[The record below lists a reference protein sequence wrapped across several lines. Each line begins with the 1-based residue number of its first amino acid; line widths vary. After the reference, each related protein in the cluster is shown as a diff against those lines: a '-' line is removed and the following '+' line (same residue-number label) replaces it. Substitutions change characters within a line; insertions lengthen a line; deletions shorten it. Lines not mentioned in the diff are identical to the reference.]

1 MASTSGPAKDQE
13 GPVHGPQESTSSA
26 AAAAADASIP
36 APPEGAGDVSPPSP
50 PPPPPPS
57 SVQSRAHERAR
68 EQLGDGGRGAD
79 RSSSAA
85 AAVDRK
91 GKKKI
96 GEDSSSPA
104 PPDDRGQAPRK
115 EGRKKSDSPMKFL
128 RSSILAIH
136 GYAKKKVRRSFLD
149 ILAPSFVLGTSDS
162 WIMSRSCEILG
173 SSCVGL
179 GVRFLCQLLSDR
191 KGKQPNYPNQT
202 SKEIISK
209 SPPHVGHKKVPID
222 KAFIHYFGNIHNALQ
237 HGYVPLH
244 LAHLDTRYSELR
256 PVRRDGEG
264 FYRSFMFSYLEQVA
278 DRVDTR
284 EEDRLLDAVRKLAT
298 RAEHLQWASEF
309 SRRCEAFETLIEKIK
324 KLKCMSEQPTSA
336 IRGELL
342 LELFS
347 SYDTTDDSERN
358 TLSLRSFSLILIHD
372 SDMHSCCIS
381 FCFPQWC
388 STQVIP
394 PRVHA
399 DHVTMSALSRAL
411 GVAVRVEDTLDGRKK
426 DLMAAELQ
434 SITRASNPRFRG
446 IEDMYC
452 VARGTPRV
460 TLCLLVLLLAL
471 VRICYSLSD
480 NNKEE
485 EEEEGASIL
494 LLQFRLQVE
503 GLAREMQIVPRVQV
517 KGQRVRAGST
527 AADVVVPRRS
537 SLELMELVVV
547 IAAAAARFD
556 VKNM

>member
-13 GPVHGPQESTSSA
+13 GPVHGPQESTSSAA

-68 EQLGDGGRGAD
+68 EQPGDGGRGAD

-104 PPDDRGQAPRK
+104 PPDDREQAPRK

-136 GYAKKKVRRSFLD
+136 GYAKK
-149 ILAPSFVLGTSDS
+149 
-162 WIMSRSCEILG
+162 
-173 SSCVGL
+173 
-179 GVRFLCQLLSDR
+179 
-191 KGKQPNYPNQT
+191 
-202 SKEIISK
+202 
-209 SPPHVGHKKVPID
+209 KKVPID

-347 SYDTTDDSERN
+347 SYDTTDDIFAFLRLAAAIWICTHKGLYGQRVTGLGEGV
-358 TLSLRSFSLILIHD
+358 SLED
-372 SDMHSCCIS
+372 
-381 FCFPQWC
+381 WC

-460 TLCLLVLLLAL
+460 TL
-471 VRICYSLSD
+471 VRILSD

-485 EEEEGASIL
+485 EEGASILL

-556 VKNM
+556 SFHEVLFLPPGLIVPDELTSCIPSG

>member
-13 GPVHGPQESTSSA
+13 GPVHGPQESTSSAA

-68 EQLGDGGRGAD
+68 EQPGDGGRGAD

-104 PPDDRGQAPRK
+104 PPDDREQAPRK

-136 GYAKKKVRRSFLD
+136 GYAKKK
-149 ILAPSFVLGTSDS
+149 
-162 WIMSRSCEILG
+162 
-173 SSCVGL
+173 
-179 GVRFLCQLLSDR
+179 LSDR

-336 IRGELL
+336 I
-342 LELFS
+342 
-347 SYDTTDDSERN
+347 
-358 TLSLRSFSLILIHD
+358 
-372 SDMHSCCIS
+372 S

-434 SITRASNPRFRG
+434 SITRASNPR
-446 IEDMYC
+446 
-452 VARGTPRV
+452 
-460 TLCLLVLLLAL
+460 
-471 VRICYSLSD
+471 LSD

-485 EEEEGASIL
+485 EEEGASILL

>member
-13 GPVHGPQESTSSA
+13 EPVHGPHESTSSA
-26 AAAAADASIP
+26 DAAADASIP
-36 APPEGAGDVSPPSP
+36 APPEGAGDVSPPP
-50 PPPPPPS
+50 PPPPPRNS
-57 SVQSRAHERAR
+57 SVQSRAHERAH
-68 EQLGDGGRGAD
+68 EQPGDGGRGAD

-96 GEDSSSPA
+96 GEDSSSPE
-104 PPDDRGQAPRK
+104 PPDDREQHFLVSLKAPRK

-136 GYAKKKVRRSFLD
+136 GYAKKK
-149 ILAPSFVLGTSDS
+149 
-162 WIMSRSCEILG
+162 
-173 SSCVGL
+173 
-179 GVRFLCQLLSDR
+179 LSDR

-202 SKEIISK
+202 SKAIISN

-309 SRRCEAFETLIEKIK
+309 SWRCEAFETLIEKIK

-342 LELFS
+342 LDLFS
-347 SYDTTDDSERN
+347 SYDTTDDIFAFLRLAAAIWICTHKGLYGQRVTGLGEGV
-358 TLSLRSFSLILIHD
+358 SLEDVSI
-372 SDMHSCCIS
+372 
-381 FCFPQWC
+381 CFELAMQWC

-426 DLMAAELQ
+426 YLMAAELQ
-434 SITRASNPRFRG
+434 SITRASNPRFRR

-452 VARGTPRV
+452 VARGTLRL
-460 TLCLLVLLLAL
+460 TL
-471 VRICYSLSD
+471 VRMYSHYDILYPVPP
-480 NNKEE
+480 
-485 EEEEGASIL
+485 GATTSIGPN
-494 LLQFRLQVE
+494 LLQPERQQQQ
-503 GLAREMQIVPRVQV
+503 GGGGRSQHPPPPAVQTSS
-517 KGQRVRAGST
+517 RRAGQGD
-527 AADVVVPRRS
+527 ADRAES
-537 SLELMELVVV
+537 SSQG
-547 IAAAAARFD
+547 AARASWFHRCIRGGS
-556 VKNM
+556 KEKQS

>member
-13 GPVHGPQESTSSA
+13 GPVHGPQESTSSAA

-68 EQLGDGGRGAD
+68 EQPGDGGRGAD

-104 PPDDRGQAPRK
+104 PPDDREQAPRK

-136 GYAKKKVRRSFLD
+136 GYAKKK
-149 ILAPSFVLGTSDS
+149 
-162 WIMSRSCEILG
+162 
-173 SSCVGL
+173 
-179 GVRFLCQLLSDR
+179 LSDR

-309 SRRCEAFETLIEKIK
+309 SRRCEEMHHCFTIVARHRSQHLVDISYNYKFLKYSYLMVTNIQPFKFAVGQYYNEDKHNYLFLTLKTELLHTYSFMVCAPDPKSEMPSSLVVLTMEASQTCYASHVCSYPIIDDQHSAFETLIEKIK

-347 SYDTTDDSERN
+347 SYDTTDDIFAFLRLAAAIWICTHKGLYGQRVTGLGEGV
-358 TLSLRSFSLILIHD
+358 SLED
-372 SDMHSCCIS
+372 
-381 FCFPQWC
+381 WC

-460 TLCLLVLLLAL
+460 TL
-471 VRICYSLSD
+471 VRMYSH
-480 NNKEE
+480 
-485 EEEEGASIL
+485 
-494 LLQFRLQVE
+494 
-503 GLAREMQIVPRVQV
+503 
-517 KGQRVRAGST
+517 
-527 AADVVVPRRS
+527 
-537 SLELMELVVV
+537 
-547 IAAAAARFD
+547 
-556 VKNM
+556 

>member
-13 GPVHGPQESTSSA
+13 GPVHGPQESTSSAA

-68 EQLGDGGRGAD
+68 EQPGDGGRGAD

-104 PPDDRGQAPRK
+104 PPDDREQAPRK

-264 FYRSFMFSYLEQVA
+264 FYRSFMFSYL
-278 DRVDTR
+278 TH
-284 EEDRLLDAVRKLAT
+284 VRKIAFLMLLENWLPGLNIFNGPLNFPGDAK
-298 RAEHLQWASEF
+298 
-309 SRRCEAFETLIEKIK
+309 RCTIAFETLIEKIK

-358 TLSLRSFSLILIHD
+358 TLSLRSFGLILIHD

-494 LLQFRLQVE
+494 LLLQFRLQVE

>member
-13 GPVHGPQESTSSA
+13 GPVHGPQESTSSAA

-68 EQLGDGGRGAD
+68 EQPGDGGRGAD

-104 PPDDRGQAPRK
+104 PPDDREQAPRK
-115 EGRKKSDSPMKFL
+115 KGRKNSDSPMKFL

-136 GYAKKKVRRSFLD
+136 GYAKKK
-149 ILAPSFVLGTSDS
+149 
-162 WIMSRSCEILG
+162 
-173 SSCVGL
+173 
-179 GVRFLCQLLSDR
+179 LSDR

-347 SYDTTDDSERN
+347 SYDTTDDIFAFLRLAAAIWICTHKGLYGQRVTGLGEGV
-358 TLSLRSFSLILIHD
+358 SLED
-372 SDMHSCCIS
+372 
-381 FCFPQWC
+381 WC

-460 TLCLLVLLLAL
+460 TL
-471 VRICYSLSD
+471 VRILSD

-485 EEEEGASIL
+485 EEGASILL